1 MLGERKNKNNLLKNK
16 SMSEQNFSPEMEAK
30 IDREK
35 VKPFLK
41 KVECRVD
48 FACRCGCKIK
58 KGEMVNLVLT
68 QADIDE
74 QLKVDPKSMPIPD
87 RMCDD
92 CLDAKLVRESKERE
106 KKEN

>member
-1 MLGERKNKNNLLKNK
+1 
-16 SMSEQNFSPEMEAK
+16 MSEQKFSPEMEAK

-48 FACRCGCKIK
+48 FTCRCGCVIK
-58 KGEMVNLVLT
+58 KGEIVNLVLT
-68 QADIDE
+68 EADIEE
-74 QLKVDPKSMPIPD
+74 QTAADPYNIPSPD

-92 CLDAKLVRESKERE
+92 CLDEKLVQENIDRE